1 MIDTDKYEGHTEG
14 EWVTNNF
21 DGGFNIISD
30 KWGVDIHTSNTYDE
44 KPLKDEDIQLMADAP
59 LLLAEVKRLHSQYE
73 ELKEALIGDVPDFS
87 HDKLMKLIEK
97 YDTPQS
103 RLAEV
108 KRLQKELRK
117 QTNIVGMI
125 SDLVYDGGSH
135 NLTWDELNEILGDV
149 VKE

>member
-14 EWVTNNF
+14 PWKQYSLAAYHGVVLPSWKE
-21 DGGFNIISD
+21 NI
-30 KWGVDIHTSNTYDE
+30 
-44 KPLKDEDIQLMADAP
+44 
-59 LLLAEVKRLHSQYE
+59 
-73 ELKEALIGDVPDFS
+73 ELILPK
-87 HDKLMKLIEK
+87 
-97 YDTPQS
+97 
-103 RLAEV
+103 
-108 KRLQKELRK
+108 QKELRK

>member
-14 EWVTNNF
+14 PWKQYSLAAYHGVVLPSWKE
-21 DGGFNIISD
+21 NIELILPKLAD
-30 KWGVDIHTSNTYDE
+30 AKLI
-44 KPLKDEDIQLMADAP
+44 ADAP
-59 LLLAEVKRLHSQYE
+59 LLLDAYK
-73 ELKEALIGDVPDFS
+73 
-87 HDKLMKLIEK
+87 DKCE
-97 YDTPQS
+97 
-103 RLAEV
+103 EV